1 MSKPNF
7 IVIGAARCATTSLH
21 KYLQNHPDIFLSD
34 PKEINY
40 FSKDRFY
47 TKGEKWYLAHFD
59 EAKTKAIGE
68 ASTSYT
74 SAPNIENAPLRI
86 KTDLGSD
93 IKFIYIVRDPIERM
107 LSHYTHYIM
116 RGQKIESLDRI
127 IEDKT
132 HSIVV
137 QGKYAYQLS
146 LYLAHFDKENFKVIT
161 VEQLKKKPVN
171 TMESLYHFL
180 EIAPNATFD
189 NEVHNNNTEFKEMT
203 HFGKALMQFYNHH
216 FEHLAPPS
224 IVKRTLEKLARLG
237 GDTFQKPKLT
247 EEQIIEL
254 RQFYKDDMI
263 KFKEDWGIDL
273 YSRWNV
279 NK

>member
-1 MSKPNF
+1 M
-7 IVIGAARCATTSLH
+7 
-21 KYLQNHPDIFLSD
+21 
-34 PKEINY
+34 
-40 FSKDRFY
+40 
-47 TKGEKWYLAHFD
+47 
-59 EAKTKAIGE
+59 
-68 ASTSYT
+68 
-74 SAPNIENAPLRI
+74 
-86 KTDLGSD
+86 D
-93 IKFIYIVRDPIERM
+93 IKL
-107 LSHYTHYIM
+107 LS
-116 RGQKIESLDRI
+116 GALGAEVEGVDLKDS
-127 IEDKT
+127 
-132 HSIVV
+132 S
-137 QGKYAYQLS
+137 
-146 LYLAHFDKENFKVIT
+146 KENFKVIT
-161 VEQLKKKPVN
+161 VEQLKKEPVN

>member
-1 MSKPNF
+1 MVSIGVLF
-7 IVIGAARCATTSLH
+7 VTQAIVRIIIG
-21 KYLQNHPDIFLSD
+21 PF
-34 PKEINY
+34 
-40 FSKDRFY
+40 DRRFFD
-47 TKGEKWYLAHFD
+47 GEKFIL
-59 EAKTKAIGE
+59 KA
-68 ASTSYT
+68 
-74 SAPNIENAPLRI
+74 
-86 KTDLGSD
+86 
-93 IKFIYIVRDPIERM
+93 
-107 LSHYTHYIM
+107 
-116 RGQKIESLDRI
+116 
-127 IEDKT
+127 
-132 HSIVV
+132 
-137 QGKYAYQLS
+137 
-146 LYLAHFDKENFKVIT
+146 
-161 VEQLKKKPVN
+161 
-171 TMESLYHFL
+171 
-180 EIAPNATFD
+180 
-189 NEVHNNNTEFKEMT
+189 TEFKEMT